1 VRIKGVSV
9 ALAFELD
16 IFLTPDD
23 LPPAQQSQVT
33 SLLTQAVHAQQ
44 DVLVPA
50 GAYFAT
56 SSDSSGKPAAQ
67 RATAPLAAS
76 ASVDPFTPRS
86 SGVFLLC
93 SGFICTGDFKTLAAP
108 AFHDQRWGIQ
118 VLVALRWRFRSASHA
133 NISEVVFQPEQS
145 VSLFLAFRG
154 AAGWVV
160 PPDHAPPGTIATQVA
175 STVCLTGQTILSHVA
190 GATASMTIG
199 TARDR
204 GVLGCELVLEG
215 SGVEEGRFLWR
226 FGVLLAADAQAHASY
241 PEVPV
246 APPEELWAVETP

>member
-16 IFLTPDD
+16 MFLTPDD

-33 SLLTQAVHAQQ
+33 SLLTRAVHAQQ

-50 GAYFAT
+50 GAYVAT
-56 SSDSSGKPAAQ
+56 SSDSSGRATDQ
-67 RATAPLAAS
+67 RAIAPLEAS

-93 SGFICTGDFKTLAAP
+93 AGFICTGDFKVLTAP

-133 NISEVVFQPEQS
+133 IISEVAFQPEQS
-145 VSLFLAFRG
+145 VNLFLAFKG
-154 AAGWVV
+154 AAG
-160 PPDHAPPGTIATQVA
+160 
-175 STVCLTGQTILSHVA
+175 
-190 GATASMTIG
+190 
-199 TARDR
+199 
-204 GVLGCELVLEG
+204 
-215 SGVEEGRFLWR
+215 
-226 FGVLLAADAQAHASY
+226 
-241 PEVPV
+241 
-246 APPEELWAVETP
+246 